1 MGHKNTVCCD
11 LEPKILLSL
20 KFMCRF
26 NSTNNMEHIA
36 EMSLNFNIHLA
47 ILTVL
52 RKECQTFPAL
62 RFPHD
67 SGVTVL
73 YSMWK

>member
-1 MGHKNTVCCD
+1 
-11 LEPKILLSL
+11 
-20 KFMCRF
+20 
-26 NSTNNMEHIA
+26 MEHIA

-62 RFPHD
+62 RLPRD
-67 SGVTVL
+67 SGVTVFIL
-73 YSMWK
+73 CGNSKMIVLTKMGVTIKDS